1 VTGNNY
7 AELAEFDATLSN
19 HNRADFLQF
28 LFSKNQVFVA
38 KWTAQKMEEMNKST
52 GEVEETNDE
61 KASTVAGYLVGL
73 LPKNELILLCSCSLG
88 YLQL

>member
-19 HNRADFLQF
+19 HNRSDFLQF
-28 LFSKNQVFVA
+28 LFAKNQVFVA
-38 KWTAQKMEEMNKST
+38 KWTAQKMEEMKKST
-52 GEVEETNDE
+52 GEAEEANEE

-73 LPKNELILLCSCSLG
+73 PKNELILLCSCVLV
-88 YLQL
+88 L